1 MNPYRWY
8 EYALSSSIMIVILAT
23 FVGES
28 GTLAMIFV
36 LNASMDNVRLSDGE
50 TEPVH

>member
-28 GTLAMIFV
+28 GTLVMIFV
-36 LNASMDNVRLSDGE
+36 VNYPQLSHGGFLLQ
-50 TEPVH
+50 